1 VTFDDAT
8 NTVFVQAAPGDMVE
22 IANLIEMIDSGENG
36 SLNDLRIRPLKFANS
51 DDLSQILQKII
62 NDGTIPNNTLPAAT
76 TGGPGAIPPVAPG
89 GVTGGVTGAAN
100 RGGTTSTAIQN
111 QPQGVQTKS
120 TAIGLPGPDGKIV
133 AQSGL
138 LTDVHITSEPRTNS
152 LIISSNPKTM
162 ELLWRL
168 IDALDTLPEYRASVK
183 VVTLRKADATGVATM
198 LQSLFIGS
206 TTTGTA
212 AGAPRPPGT
221 TGPTT
226 PGGTSGLG
234 TTGTGRAINPI
245 ENQLESAGTGLID
258 LRIQVDA
265 RTNSIIL
272 IGNPGEVDVILPII
286 YRLDTEVELR
296 HNQVY
301 HLRNAPAVDV
311 ANALNSFLQTE
322 VTIRTS
328 GDPYSAAFQQVL
340 QQVVIVPEPITNQL
354 LVSATDRYYG
364 ELCRLLQELDAE
376 PPQVVI
382 QVLIA
387 EVDLSNTD
395 EFGVEIGLQS
405 PLLFRRG
412 IYPADFLSGGSGTSV
427 NFTAPTTGTSLLPQ
441 GVSVNTSGPPNP
453 TAFPGFAFNQ
463 PTIFPGS
470 NPVISP
476 AAVGW
481 QGLTS
486 LGVGRVSPTSGIGGM
501 VLSASSNS
509 VNILVRALAQQSR
522 IDVLSR
528 PQVTTMDNQSAR
540 VFVGQVFPIV
550 NGSNATATG
559 VVTTSITPTPVGV
572 QLVVTPRISPD
583 GKVIMRVTPEVSS
596 TAPTNVNLGN
606 GVTATAINQQT
617 VDTTV
622 IAGDGETV
630 ALGGLITKH
639 DQKEENKVPWL
650 GDLPG
655 VGALFRY
662 RTQTKSKQE
671 LLIIM
676 TPHII
681 RSWADAD
688 QILGEESRRID
699 WLVGDVLR
707 LQGTSG
713 MNPILPPRGPMPG
726 VSGVPGLPSAVPGSG
741 CTNGPSVVV
750 PVAPRVENPAMPS
763 VAPSRPT
770 EIPPPRPLPNPRPD
784 QQSQAPNGGRPA
796 SQYSTPP
803 ALQPGA
809 GTAGP
814 QGPASAAP
822 ASQAPTTFDTS
833 ASSLPP
839 APEIGSLP
847 GSPSVTT
854 ITTPLIP
861 VAQEARTAAHP
872 R

>member
-1 VTFDDAT
+1 
-8 NTVFVQAAPGDMVE
+8 
-22 IANLIEMIDSGENG
+22 
-36 SLNDLRIRPLKFANS
+36 
-51 DDLSQILQKII
+51 
-62 NDGTIPNNTLPAAT
+62 
-76 TGGPGAIPPVAPG
+76 
-89 GVTGGVTGAAN
+89 
-100 RGGTTSTAIQN
+100 
-111 QPQGVQTKS
+111 
-120 TAIGLPGPDGKIV
+120 
-133 AQSGL
+133 
-138 LTDVHITSEPRTNS
+138 
-152 LIISSNPKTM
+152 M
-162 ELLWRL
+162 ELLWKL

-198 LQSLFIGS
+198 LQSLFVGGTS
-206 TTTGTA
+206 TGTGT
-212 AGAPRPPGT
+212 GAPRPAGT
-221 TGPTT
+221 PTT
-226 PGGTSGLG
+226 PGSTTSGLG
-234 TTGTGRAINPI
+234 TSGQGRAINPI
-245 ENQLESAGTGLID
+245 ENQLEAPGTGLID
-258 LRIQVDA
+258 LRINVDA

-296 HNQVY
+296 HNNVY

-376 PPQVVI
+376 PPQVVV

-387 EVDLSNTD
+387 EVDLTNTD
-395 EFGVEIGLQS
+395 EFGVELGLQS

-412 IYPADFLSGGSGTSV
+412 IYPADFLASGASV
-427 NFTAPTTGTSLLPQ
+427 NYTAPTTGTSLLQQ
-441 GVSVNTSGPPNP
+441 GVSVSTTAPTPNP
-453 TAFPGFAFNQ
+453 TAFPGFNFNQ

-476 AAVGW
+476 ASVGY

-486 LGVGRVSPTSGIGGM
+486 LGVGRVSPSSGIGGL
-501 VLSASSNS
+501 VFSASSNS
-509 VNILVRALAQQSR
+509 VSVLVRALAQQGR

-688 QILGEESRRID
+688 QILGEEARRID

-713 MNPILPPRGPMPG
+713 MNPILPPRGPLPG
-726 VSGVPGLPSAVPGSG
+726 VAGVPGLPSAVPGSS
-741 CTNGPSVVV
+741 CTTGPSVVLPVV
-750 PVAPRVENPAMPS
+750 PHVENPAMPS
-763 VAPSRPT
+763 VVPSRPS
-770 EIPPPRPLPNPRPD
+770 EIPPPRPLPNPRPE
-784 QQSQAPNGGRPA
+784 QQIQAPNGGRPA
-796 SQYSTPP
+796 SQYSTPS
-803 ALQPGA
+803 AVQAGA
-809 GTAGP
+809 GAAGP
-814 QGPASAAP
+814 QGPMSAAP
-822 ASQAPTTFDTS
+822 SNQGPATFDTS
-833 ASSLPP
+833 ASNMPQ
-839 APEIGSLP
+839 APEIGGQSGVP
-847 GSPSVTT
+847 RVTT
-854 ITTPLIP
+854 ITAPLIP
-861 VAQEARTAAHP
+861 VAQEARTAAP
-872 R
+872 PK